1 MKTIGYL
8 GLIITLIY
16 PLYNYYKFIYNNVQ
30 SENTIE
36 YLIINNNIIDN
47 QFDFEKTQQTLNKF
61 IINNKSKNKNDV
73 WVHP

>member
-61 IINNKSKNKNDV
+61 IINNKSKNTNDV